1 MSNAIIQ
8 LFLIQTATEYR
19 DPCTSDAPLSACG
32 LSFKRVTH
40 DAVVLVCSLYASA
53 TSVINL
59 VK

>member
-1 MSNAIIQ
+1 MSDAIIQ

-40 DAVVLVCSLYASA
+40 DAVVLVCVFVVC
-53 TSVINL
+53 TSH
-59 VK
+59 